1 MSVSV
6 INNEQERLEI
16 LRQYK
21 RLIEVWHTR
30 KNTQDKW
37 LVRKA
42 FRLAADAH
50 KDMRR
55 KSGEPFILHPISV
68 AIIAA
73 KDIGLGRT
81 SIISSLLHS

>member
-1 MSVSV
+1 MSKTN
-6 INNEQERLEI
+6 INSEKERIEI

-30 KNTQDKW
+30 KNTEDKW

-50 KDMRR
+50 K
-55 KSGEPFILHPISV
+55 
-68 AIIAA
+68 
-73 KDIGLGRT
+73 
-81 SIISSLLHS
+81 